1 MVSRRWLLSTLLILV
16 PSAVAPAR
24 ACFTVIVGRD
34 ASADG
39 SVLVGHNEQNGGRQA
54 LHFRRVPGRRFDE
67 GAVVRLRRGG
77 TLEQVPETFSFL
89 WSELPGQE
97 FSDSYLNEHGVAVVS
112 NACPTRQDDYAALV
126 ARGEIRD
133 GGIGYTLRRLVA
145 QRARSA
151 REGVLLA
158 AGWVERFGYVHCGR
172 TYVIADTREAWL
184 LAVAGGRA
192 YVAQRVPDDAVAV
205 LPNIHII
212 GVLPDHNSAAWQGI
226 YDYAGGRGWWD
237 PHAGPFNFRKAFRR
251 DRSDP
256 PDPRRLRGR
265 ELVLGRKEPRRA
277 HPAPIGVNP
286 PRTLSVADVAAILR
300 DRAGRPP
307 LSTPTTQ
314 EASVFQLRAGVP
326 PEIGCVW
333 WRTTAEPAV
342 SVFTPWYLGVLT
354 VPEQYDSPGDL
365 ETKLTLDHHFNPP
378 EGTFDRQAPV
388 AWRTFRRLQDVAYA
402 GGENGIRKL
411 QDEWTAFERKVFAVQ
426 PELETK
432 AIEIWEKDPEE
443 ARRLLTER
451 CHDVARDAQR
461 AARKWLDARQFGSRQ
476 EDGGQENL
484 LVRHFLV
491 RKSKRE

>member
-1 MVSRRWLLSTLLILV
+1 MVSRRWLLPTLLILA

-39 SVLVGHNEQNGGRQA
+39 SVLMGHNEQNGGRQA
-54 LHFRRVPGRRFDE
+54 LHFRRVPRRQFDE
-67 GAVVRLRRGG
+67 DAVMRLRRGG
-77 TLEQVPETFSFL
+77 TLEQVPETFAFL

-97 FSDSYLNEHGVAVVS
+97 FSDSYLNEHGVAIVS
-112 NACPTRQDDYAALV
+112 NACPTREDDYEKLV

-133 GGIGYTLRRLVA
+133 RGIGYMLRRLVA
-145 QRARSA
+145 ERARSA
-151 REGVLLA
+151 REGVELA
-158 AGWVERFGYVHCGR
+158 GRLVERFGYVHSGR
-172 TYVIADTREAWL
+172 TYAIADPREAWL
-184 LAVAGGRA
+184 FAVVAGRRW
-192 YVAQRVPDDAVAV
+192 VARRVPDDAVVV

-212 GVLPDHNSAAWQGI
+212 GQVDLDDTRNFLASPDLIG
-226 YDYAGGRGWWD
+226 YAVKRGWHD
-237 PHAGPFNFRKAFRR
+237 PQAGEPFSFRKVYRG
-251 DRSDP
+251 DRSDK

-265 ELVLGRKEPRRA
+265 ELVLGHKEPLRA
-277 HPAPIGVNP
+277 HPAPIGATP
-286 PRTLSVADVAAILR
+286 PRKLTVADVAVILR

-365 ETKLTLDHHFNPP
+365 EAKLTLDHHFNPP
-378 EGTFDRQAPV
+378 EGTFDRHAPA
-388 AWRTFRRLQDVAYA
+388 AWRTFRRLQGVAYA
-402 GGENGIRKL
+402 GGEAGIRKL
-411 QDEWTAFERKVFAVQ
+411 HDEWTAFERKIFATQ

-432 AIEIWEKDPEE
+432 ATETWEKDPTE

-451 CHDVARDAQR
+451 CHDIAADAQR
-461 AARKWLDARQFGSRQ
+461 AARKWLDAR
-476 EDGGQENL
+476 
-484 LVRHFLV
+484 
-491 RKSKRE
+491 

>member
-1 MVSRRWLLSTLLILV
+1 MARWKWLLPMLLLAPLV
-16 PSAVAPAR
+16 AAPAR

-54 LHFRRVPGRRFDE
+54 LHFRRVHRCQFDV

-77 TLEQVPETFSFL
+77 TLEQVPETFAFL
-89 WSELPGQE
+89 WSALPGQE
-97 FSDSYLNEHGVAVVS
+97 FSDSYLNEHGVAIVS
-112 NACPTRQDDYAALV
+112 NACPTRQDDYPALV

-133 GGIGYTLRRLVA
+133 GGIGYMLRRLVA
-145 QRARSA
+145 ERARSA

-172 TYVIADTREAWL
+172 TYAIADPREAWL
-184 LAVAGGRA
+184 LSVAGGRA

-212 GVLPDHNSAAWQGI
+212 GVLPDHDSAAWQGI

-237 PHAGPFNFRKAFRR
+237 WQAGPFNFRKAFRR
-251 DRSDP
+251 DRSDR

-265 ELVLGRKEPRRA
+265 ELVLGHTEPRRA
-277 HPAPIGVNP
+277 HPAPMGVKP
-286 PRTLSVADVAAILR
+286 PRKLSVADVAAILR

-314 EASVFQLRAGVP
+314 EAAVFQLRADLP
-326 PEIGCVW
+326 PGIGCVW
-333 WRTTAEPAV
+333 WRTTAEPAI
-342 SVFTPWYLGVLT
+342 SVFTPWYVGVLA
-354 VPEQYDSPGDL
+354 VPEEYDSRGDL
-365 ETKLTLDHHFNPP
+365 AAKLTLDHHFNPP
-378 EGTFDRQAPV
+378 EGTFDRNAPV
-388 AWRTFRRLQDVAYA
+388 AWRTFRRLQDIAYA
-402 GGENGIRKL
+402 GGDAHIRKL
-411 QDEWTAFERKVFAVQ
+411 QDEWTAFERKTFAAQ

-432 AIEIWEKDPEE
+432 AAEIWKKDPEG

-451 CHDVARDAQR
+451 CHNISADAQR
-461 AARKWLDARQFGSRQ
+461 AARKWLNTR
-476 EDGGQENL
+476 
-484 LVRHFLV
+484 
-491 RKSKRE
+491 